1 MKIVLKRTDEQVEL
15 IKALASK
22 NREVAYEA
30 QVALAEFIGPVL
42 AEVIN
47 NAPTVSNLFTSLQFN
62 AEDNPSIPLDLYY
75 DIFDEDYIK
84 VYSQSVAGG
93 LPQNIV
99 QPLASELKIA
109 TYRLDS
115 AVAFDKK
122 YAAKSRLDVVS
133 KSFTRVAQEV
143 MLKQERTS
151 ANLLMTALA
160 NASTGNSATAA
171 DNYHVFRAA
180 APGRFVLNDLNKL
193 FTKIKRIN
201 ASFVGGTPSGARRG
215 LTDLIVSP
223 EIIEEIRG
231 MAYNPINTKGSLS
244 KGGTAAGYQ
253 ADQTGGNNGIVA
265 TDAIRDQIFSQA
277 GIPEFFGVSIMEI
290 LEFGVGK
297 KFNTIFSTV
306 SSGVSYADNYALP
319 ANSGSARAIQTTE
332 QVIVGLD
339 RSRDSLVRAVAVD
352 SDTGSEFNLIA
363 DDQYTLRQGKIGY
376 YGALEEGRMV
386 LDNRALVGLIV

>member
-15 IKALASK
+15 IKALASR

-47 NAPTVSNLFTSLQFN
+47 NAPTISNLFTSLQFN

-99 QPLASELKIA
+99 QPLSSELKIA

-115 AVAFDKK
+115 AIAFDKK

-133 KSFTRVAQEV
+133 KSFTRIAQEV

-160 NASTGNSATAA
+160 NASTGNDSTAA
-171 DNYHVFRAA
+171 NNYHTFRSAA
-180 APGRFVLNDLNKL
+180 AGRFTLNDLNKL

-231 MAYNPINTKGSLS
+231 MAYNPVNTKGSLTS
-244 KGGTAAGYQ
+244 PTAANNSSV
-253 ADQTGGNNGIVA
+253 AQTATNAGIAA
-265 TDAIRDQIFSQA
+265 TDEIRNQVFSQA
-277 GIPEFFGVSIMEI
+277 GLPEFFGVSIMEI

-297 KFNTIFSTV
+297 KFTTIFDTVAGSTAF
-306 SSGVSYADNYALP
+306 ADNYAIQ
-319 ANSGSARAIQTTE
+319 ANSGTAQQFLATE
-332 QVIVGLD
+332 QIVVGLD
-339 RSRDSLVRAVAVD
+339 RSRDALVRAVAVD
-352 SDTGSEFNLIA
+352 ADSGSEFTLTA